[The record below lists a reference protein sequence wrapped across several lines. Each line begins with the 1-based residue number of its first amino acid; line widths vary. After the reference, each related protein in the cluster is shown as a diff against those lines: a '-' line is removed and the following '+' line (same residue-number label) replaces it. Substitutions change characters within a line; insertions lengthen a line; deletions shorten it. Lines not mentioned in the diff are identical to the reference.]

1 LRTSATERIDTA
13 RNRCALDR
21 SLLIV
26 TKRGFARLIA
36 SRVKVSTLE
45 L

>member
-1 LRTSATERIDTA
+1 LRTSAAERVGTA

-26 TKRGFARLIA
+26 TKRGFARFIET
-36 SRVKVSTLE
+36 RVKVSTLE